1 MRKGIY
7 TVSVLNSTKGQ
18 VVQTEGDEDT
28 QNRWGVLWLKGSAEE
43 LERWI
48 MECLPWKHQDPSSDP
63 QLPCK
68 KAGVEM
74 HICNPSPKEVE
85 RGRSP

>member
-1 MRKGIY
+1 MRKSIY

-28 QNRWGVLWLKGSAEE
+28 QNKWGVLWLKGSAEE

-48 MECLPWKHQDPSSDP
+48 MECL
-63 QLPCK
+63 L
-68 KAGVEM
+68 
-74 HICNPSPKEVE
+74 
-85 RGRSP
+85 